1 MGGFIKGDVVTVPF
15 PFSDLSDTKLRPA
28 LVITNL
34 KGDDLILCQIT
45 HQYYN
50 KDIYK
55 ISLTDTDF
63 IAGKLKVDSF
73 IRPNR
78 IFTAHSKIIQSKK
91 GNISKGKLNE
101 VINKLTEII
110 NS

>member
-1 MGGFIKGDVVTVPF
+1 VFIAIIG
-15 PFSDLSDTKLRPA
+15 
-28 LVITNL
+28 
-34 KGDDLILCQIT
+34 
-45 HQYYN
+45 
-50 KDIYK
+50 
-55 ISLTDTDF
+55 TDF

-101 VINKLTEII
+101 VIDKLIEII
-110 NS
+110 KT